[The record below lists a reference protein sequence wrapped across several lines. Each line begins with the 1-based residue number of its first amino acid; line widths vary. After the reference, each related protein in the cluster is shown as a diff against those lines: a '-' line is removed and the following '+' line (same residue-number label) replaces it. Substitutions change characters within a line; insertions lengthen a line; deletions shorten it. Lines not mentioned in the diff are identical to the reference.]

1 MTRAEA
7 VARMRVLEAEMRELR
22 AIIGPEDPRRKLTS
36 AQARDI
42 RSRVIERG
50 QSQSGVARLYGLN
63 RTTVRA
69 MVNAETYM
77 EDEAWPE

>member
-1 MTRAEA
+1 
-7 VARMRVLEAEMRELR
+7 MRILEAEMRKLR

-42 RSRVIERG
+42 RSRVEQG